1 MMRQSK
7 SKHFI
12 EKHSCLLGQK
22 LPNKAG
28 VFIGSTKNIHW
39 FKSVCPRQTAQIFIG
54 FIADQHL
61 QKVKETQSF
70 LRNSQLLNS

>member
-7 SKHFI
+7 SKYFI
-12 EKHSCLLGQK
+12 EKTLLFIGEK

-39 FKSVCPRQTAQIFIG
+39 FKSVRPRQTAKIFVG

-61 QKVKETQSF
+61 QKVKETQGF